1 LPVIWIRD
9 YKPNDKNMIIH
20 LSFHGLN
27 WLAIIVAALSAF
39 ALGGLWY
46 SPVLF
51 VKIWMKE
58 SGITEE
64 SQKSANMIKIFGLS
78 FFLAMIASLLLA
90 LFLGQDAGGG
100 VGALSG
106 FLIGLGTIFT
116 FLGITYLFERKS
128 LAHFLVNASYG
139 VAALTLMGF
148 IIGVW
153 Q

>member
-1 LPVIWIRD
+1 M
-9 YKPNDKNMIIH
+9 NIH
-20 LSFHGLN
+20 LSFHELN
-27 WLAIIVAALSAF
+27 WLAIVVAALSTF
-39 ALGGLWY
+39 GLGGLWY

-51 VKIWMKE
+51 EKIWMKE
-58 SGITEE
+58 AGITVE
-64 SQKSANMIKIFGLS
+64 SQKSANMVKIFGLS
-78 FFLAMIASLLLA
+78 FLLAMVASLLLG
-90 LFLGQDAGGG
+90 LFLGEDAGGG

-116 FLGITYLFERKS
+116 FLGIIYLFERRS
-128 LAHFLVNASYG
+128 FAHFLVNASYG

>member
-1 LPVIWIRD
+1 MQID
-9 YKPNDKNMIIH
+9 
-20 LSFHGLN
+20 LSFNELN
-27 WLAIIVAALSAF
+27 WLAIIVSAISAF

-51 VKIWMKE
+51 VKVWMRE
-58 SGITEE
+58 TGITEE
-64 SQKSANMIKIFGLS
+64 STKSSNMAKIFGLS
-78 FFLAMIASLLLA
+78 FLLAMLAAILLG
-90 LFLGQDAGGG
+90 LFLGHDAGGG

-116 FLGITYLFERKS
+116 FLGITYLFERRS

>member
-1 LPVIWIRD
+1 MHID
-9 YKPNDKNMIIH
+9 
-20 LSFHGLN
+20 LSFNELN
-27 WLAIIVAALSAF
+27 WLAIIVAAISAF

-51 VKIWMKE
+51 VKVWMRE
-58 SGITEE
+58 TGITEE
-64 SQKSANMIKIFGLS
+64 SAKSANMVKIFGLS
-78 FFLAMIASLLLA
+78 FLLAMLAAILLG
-90 LFLGQDAGGG
+90 LFLGHDAGGG
-100 VGALSG
+100 VGASSG

-116 FLGITYLFERKS
+116 FLGITYLFERRS

>member
-1 LPVIWIRD
+1 
-9 YKPNDKNMIIH
+9 MIIH

-64 SQKSANMIKIFGLS
+64 SQKSANMVKIFGLS
-78 FFLAMIASLLLA
+78 SFLAMIASLLMA
-90 LFLGQDAGGG
+90 LFLGHDAGGG

-148 IIGVW
+148 IIGIW